1 MAKLGDQ
8 AVGSIVKLNVNGTPR
23 NFIVVH
29 QGLPSSAYDNSCNNT
44 WLLMEDCYA
53 SMAYGSSNNSYPAST
68 VHSYL
73 NNTFINLLDEDIKNV
88 ITSVKIPYTNGTGLS
103 SNPTLSGA
111 NGLSVKVFALSASE
125 VGGWSNAREEG
136 AVLDYFKGANDSKRI
151 AKLDGTNKAWWLR
164 SPQNNDTSSA
174 IQVNAYGS
182 IQGYPRSMA
191 HGVRPALM
199 LPLNLS
205 VDGSGNV
212 VVKKFSGYAN
222 IGGVNKELSGGYVN
236 IGGAW
241 KEVSGAYMN
250 VGGIWK
256 EMA

>member
-8 AVGSIVKLNVNGTPR
+8 AVGSIVKLNVNGTAR

-29 QGLPSSAYDNSCNNT
+29 QGLPSSAYDSSCNST
-44 WLLMEDCYA
+44 WLLMEDCYD
-53 SMAYGSSNNSYPAST
+53 SMKYGNDNSYPAST

-73 NNTFINLLDEDIKNV
+73 NNTFINLLDEDIKNI

-103 SNPTLSGA
+103 SNQTLSGS
-111 NGLSVKVFALSASE
+111 NGLSVKVFSLSASE
-125 VGGWSNAREEG
+125 VGGWSNARVEG
-136 AVLDYFKGANDSKRI
+136 AVLDYFKDANSSKLM
-151 AKLDGTNKAWWLR
+151 AKLNGSYKAWWLR
-164 SPQNNDTSSA
+164 SPQDNDKSSA
-174 IQVNAYGS
+174 VQVSAYGS
-182 IQGYPRSMA
+182 IQGYPASIA

-199 LPLNLS
+199 LPLNLA

-241 KEVSGAYMN
+241 KEISGAYMN
-250 VGGIWK
+250 VGGVWK
-256 EMA
+256 PMA